1 MKKEDIPNR
10 SGIYFFFMPKLNV
23 GYIGRTNDLQRRFY
37 EHTVE
42 GSHRREIKRYIDLN
56 NDFEFLILEFTD
68 GFKVKDQALVEKEWM
83 VYYKK
88 KGMRLLNVTDPTME
102 VQQDPKAVLQFD
114 LKGNFIAKYHSTWD
128 AGKQFKTKSK
138 ISECALG
145 KIPTYK
151 KHIWLYES
159 PETTQ
164 ILKTRLEDYF
174 LAKKAKSERVRSL
187 GFQHQSN
194 LDLGRKNRNK
204 PILQYTLKGDFVKE
218 WNSQTEASKA
228 LNITQTNIGQ
238 ALLGKLKKSHGFIW
252 KYKETLT
259 NE

>member
-1 MKKEDIPNR
+1 MIEDLPER
-10 SGIYFFFMPKLNV
+10 SGIYLFYLPKLNKGYV
-23 GYIGRTNDLQRRFY
+23 GRSLNLRQRY
-37 EHTVE
+37 QQHVLE
-42 GSHRREIKRYIDLN
+42 GSHRKEIKSYIDLN

-68 GFKVKDQALVEKEWM
+68 GFKVKDQALVEKEWIA
-83 VYYKK
+83 YYKK
-88 KGMRLLNVTDPTME
+88 KGMRLLNVADPTRE

-114 LKGNFIAKYHSTWD
+114 LKGNFIAKYHSTWE

-151 KHIWLYES
+151 KFIWLYES
-159 PETTQ
+159 PETIK
-164 ILKTRLEDYF
+164 ILKIRLENYF
-174 LAKKAKSERVRSL
+174 LAKKAQSEWARSL
-187 GFQHQSN
+187 GLHHQSN
-194 LDLGRKNRNK
+194 LALGRKNRNK

-228 LNITQTNIGQ
+228 LNIAQTNIGQ
-238 ALLGKLKKSHGFIW
+238 ALLGKLKKSHGYIW
-252 KYKETLT
+252 KYKGTLD